1 MFNFKSLTLM
11 IFGKDY
17 DFNAKIQYFNV
28 SETSKKRNMIITVPV
43 FNVNKAVS
51 IPSAGPP
58 G

>member
-1 MFNFKSLTLM
+1 M